1 METEII
7 INTASSRSTSN
18 KENQDYISTPKVSNE
33 QKAKRFGSKD
43 DEGKYYE
50 KNTIS
55 KECLETVKVDPK
67 LLTAIQNLRDINDEL
82 VKSLQNLN
90 GKFERQKEL
99 INIAA
104 HELRSPTQAITGYV
118 ELLNLEPGNGK
129 RYQNLIV
136 KNAETLNILVL
147 NILDTSRIDN
157 QTLNLK
163 KENFDIVKLINQ
175 IVDDLSSHID
185 SEKEVSI
192 IFKYTRDNFHRGT
205 EFKTLISEQNTKDKS
220 LIIYAD
226 ETRITQVII
235 NLVENSIRYS
245 KKGGKIII
253 SLSQSIQTN
262 NPGLI
267 DNNKTQKDNEIL
279 IQVRDTGKGI
289 SPEILPHIFS
299 KFVSDPNS
307 SGTGLGLHVSKNIIE
322 AHGGKLSV
330 ENNNSNQYK
339 TGATFSIRLPIT
351 ID

>member
-1 METEII
+1 MLNIQKGLTRQNKTEDRTEKKGHYRNGNKSTLIPSASIQIDDLIKRSHKIRLETEII

-18 KENQDYISTPKVSNE
+18 KENQDHISTPKVSNE

-90 GKFERQKEL
+90 GKFERQKEF

-118 ELLNLEPGNGK
+118 ELLNLEPGNSK

-192 IFKYTRDNFHRGT
+192 IFKYTRDNFHIGT
-205 EFKTLISEQNTKDKS
+205 ESKTLTSEQNTKDKS

-235 NLVENSIRYS
+235 NLEPI
-245 KKGGKIII
+245 
-253 SLSQSIQTN
+253 
-262 NPGLI
+262 P
-267 DNNKTQKDNEIL
+267 
-279 IQVRDTGKGI
+279 
-289 SPEILPHIFS
+289 
-299 KFVSDPNS
+299 
-307 SGTGLGLHVSKNIIE
+307 
-322 AHGGKLSV
+322 KLSF
-330 ENNNSNQYK
+330 Y
-339 TGATFSIRLPIT
+339 R
-351 ID
+351 